1 VAFDVFAVPR
11 PTLQAGEGDETG
23 SKNNRFS
30 RSRGARS
37 SRESG
42 AGETAGCRRR
52 AKGSR
57 RQDWDE
63 QPWFGYGWK
72 RSRGAGTHCK
82 CRASSPF
89 NPLRGLAYF
98 LVRSSD
104 S

>member
-1 VAFDVFAVPR
+1 MAFDVLAVPR
-11 PTLQAGEGDETG
+11 PALQAGEDNETG
-23 SKNNRFS
+23 SKNNRLG
-30 RSRGARS
+30 RSRGAPS

-52 AKGSR
+52 AKGSH
-57 RQDWDE
+57 RQDWAE
-63 QPWFGYGWK
+63 QPWFGCRWK

-82 CRASSPF
+82 YRASSPF